1 MNDDLLNLD
10 RRRFLAVAIA
20 CLSGSV
26 LPEAQGSVPAA
37 EGAAAPWQALFA
49 NSTAAV
55 AVGRQYLRQ
64 HPQEASVPWLT
75 DILFG
80 TEQSMEK
87 IRVGRQRDF
96 RDGDVVVIDG
106 WYFARTE
113 ARLLA
118 LLSMHTA

>member
-1 MNDDLLNLD
+1 MNDELLNLD
-10 RRRFLAVAIA
+10 RRRFLAAAVA

-26 LPEAQGSVPAA
+26 LPKAVASAIDA
-37 EGAAAPWQALFA
+37 DGAAA
-49 NSTAAV
+49 